1 MHHKVSLPGAFAK
14 AESHRR
20 RCSNLPPLQTG
31 EAEKL
36 IAGFLATRGVTPC
49 PTRYAVAI
57 EQQPLLSRRPL

>member
-1 MHHKVSLPGAFAK
+1 MQYKVSLPGTFAK

-20 RCSNLPPLQTG
+20 RCSNLPPLQAG

-36 IAGFLATRGVTPC
+36 IAGFIASRGVTPC

-57 EQQPLLSRRPL
+57 EQRPLLTRRVV